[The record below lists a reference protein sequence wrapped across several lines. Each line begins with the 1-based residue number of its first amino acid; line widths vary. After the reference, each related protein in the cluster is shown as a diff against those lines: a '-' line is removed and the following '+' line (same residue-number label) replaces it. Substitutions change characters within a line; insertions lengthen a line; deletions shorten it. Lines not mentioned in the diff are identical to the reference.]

1 MSVSFSSPQ
10 NDALTLTQCLRYLKT
25 ELMQSD
31 GETRGLNN
39 FEEPSESTLPPWV
52 LFIPIGHVR
61 ARVLAVYGHMHAFLC
76 SCNKVLIKKKKSKE
90 PWFQQLPPL
99 PIIPYAING
108 RVPSARSVCF

>member
-76 SCNKVLIKKKKSKE
+76 SCNKVLIKKKEQRTLVSTIAT
-90 PWFQQLPPL
+90 FTNHPL
-99 PIIPYAING
+99 CNKWEG
-108 RVPSARSVCF
+108 TLG